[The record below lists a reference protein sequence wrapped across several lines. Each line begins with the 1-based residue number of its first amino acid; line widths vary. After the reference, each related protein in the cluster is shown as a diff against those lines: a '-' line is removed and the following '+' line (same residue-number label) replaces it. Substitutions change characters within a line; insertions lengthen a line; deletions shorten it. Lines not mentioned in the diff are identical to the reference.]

1 MPTTVFNNRNIN
13 AARAPGGRQLFLLIL
28 LFIGLAQGARAA
40 DPAVDSLRGVLSAAR
55 SDTLRLRTL
64 LELSTLTFRSDPSS
78 AIAYAEDARELAREI
93 DDQTSLA
100 YALKNI
106 GLAHY
111 ITGDYLQVLENWQQS
126 LDIFESIND
135 RLGISNL
142 TSNIGAVYFNQGDDP
157 KALEYYLRSLQVSE
171 RINDSL
177 RIATALN
184 NIGAV
189 YFNDTTT
196 HGRALDYYSRA
207 LTISEQLGDLEAIA
221 TSAVNLGE
229 IYLEQGAFERAILY
243 FEKALAAYEQSGG
256 NAPYALYNLGK
267 TYAARGDYRK
277 ALEYHRRAFAVADG
291 RDARLEMATA
301 LVGIGGT
308 QLLSQQFDQAV
319 ETFKQALVLAREVG
333 SLIRIRDAF
342 AGLTEAYASQSDYRE
357 AYRYQSLL
365 NSIRDTLYTIEK
377 DNRIQGLQFKYDIE
391 KKENE
396 IAMLNKDNDLKEVQI
411 QRAHTLRNFLFAIA
425 FFLTL
430 MVGGVFYQYRFA
442 KKINRLIRKERNRSE
457 RILLNIL
464 PSDTAEEL
472 KQNGYVK
479 AKRYERVTVLFT
491 DFKRFTEFAE
501 NYPPTELV
509 KSLDYYFRAFDE
521 ITGRYQLEKIK
532 TIGDSYMCAGGLP
545 VANETN
551 PYDAIYAA
559 FEMAAFVRNV
569 KTEQPEG
576 IIPFE
581 MRIGLSTGPVVAG
594 VVGTKKFQY
603 DIWGPTVNIASR
615 METCSEPGRINISDL
630 TYELVRDQFA
640 CTYRGRVEAKN
651 GEQLNMYFVERPMV
665 EDQPLEREA
674 RGMAPPQ

>member
-1 MPTTVFNNRNIN
+1 MRI
-13 AARAPGGRQLFLLIL
+13 
-28 LFIGLAQGARAA
+28 
-40 DPAVDSLRGVLSAAR
+40 
-55 SDTLRLRTL
+55 L
-64 LELSTLTFRSDPSS
+64 LELSTQTFRSDPSA
-78 AIAYAEDARELAREI
+78 AISYAERARLLAREI
-93 DDQTSLA
+93 DDETSLA

-106 GLAHY
+106 GLAYY
-111 ITGDYLQVLENWQQS
+111 ITGDYFQVLENWQRS
-126 LDIFESIND
+126 LEIFESIND

-171 RINDSL
+171 QINDSL

-189 YFNDTTT
+189 YFNDTST
-196 HGRALDYYSRA
+196 HDRALDYYSRS
-207 LTISEQLGDLEAIA
+207 LTISEQVGDPEAIG

-229 IYLEQGAFERAILY
+229 IYLDKGEFQRAILY

-277 ALEYHRRAFAVADG
+277 ALEYHRRAFAVADA

-301 LVGIGGT
+301 LVGIGQT
-308 QLLSQQFDQAV
+308 QLLSQQYDQAV
-319 ETFKQALVLAREVG
+319 GTFKQALVLAREVG

-342 AGLTEAYASQSDYRE
+342 EGLTEAYARQANYRE
-357 AYRYQSLL
+357 AFRYQSLL

-391 KKENE
+391 KKENQ
-396 IAMLNKDNDLKEVQI
+396 IAMLNKDNALKEVQI
-411 QRAHTLRNFLFAIA
+411 QRALTLRNLLYAVAI
-425 FFLTL
+425 FLTL
-430 MVGGVFYQYRFA
+430 TVAGVFYQYWFA
-442 KKINRLIRKERNRSE
+442 KKSNRLIQEERNRSE

-479 AKRYERVTVLFT
+479 AKRYERATVLFT

-501 NYPPTELV
+501 HYPPTELV
-509 KSLDYYFRAFDE
+509 KSLDYFFRAFDE
-521 ITGRYQLEKIK
+521 ITSRYQMEKIK
-532 TIGDSYMCAGGLP
+532 TIGDSYMCVGGLP
-545 VANETN
+545 VVDENN
-551 PYDAIYAA
+551 PVNAIHAA
-559 FEMAAFVRNV
+559 FEMVEFVKRV
-569 KTEQPEG
+569 KMEQPEG

-581 MRIGLSTGPVVAG
+581 MRVGLSTGPVVAG

-615 METCSEPGRINISDL
+615 METCSEPGRINISVF
-630 TYELVRDQFA
+630 TYELVREHFA

-651 GEQLNMYFVERPMV
+651 GEQLKMYFVDRPLA
-665 EDQPLEREA
+665 EDPNIESEGHEA
-674 RGMAPPQ
+674 QTSVSPRN